1 MLHGLRCPEL
11 CDLRTRGCR
20 ARKQQQRL
28 ARMDSDQ
35 ADEEKEWTEGRKQTI
50 VAKAKDKAKAK
61 KDKAKGQDGGS
72 AGSTQTIAAMKAARR
87 QKETLPPVGYRP

>member
-1 MLHGLRCPEL
+1 
-11 CDLRTRGCR
+11 
-20 ARKQQQRL
+20 
-28 ARMDSDQ
+28 MDSDQ
-35 ADEEKEWTEGRKQTI
+35 ADEEKEWKEGRKQTI
-50 VAKAKDKAKAK
+50 VAKAKAK